1 LCYNEAGVS
10 KMSVTIKDIARI
22 AKVSHTTVSRALND
36 SPLINDKTKNRIRKI
51 AEELNYSPNVNAK
64 SLVTLRSYN
73 IGLFFSTLS
82 TGTSAFF
89 FYDVVRGV
97 NREIGHAY
105 NLVVKGI
112 DDLKEQF
119 NRISPRNFDGIIV
132 MSQSGDDLPMIR
144 HIINRGIPAVMLNR
158 EADGLPIVSILSDE
172 RAGVHRLIDYMIRN
186 GHRRIGLI
194 EGKPG
199 FQSTIRRK
207 RGFLDAHAD
216 HGIAPDPDLQVIG
229 QYDVESGYA
238 GMKRLLEHP
247 EPPTAVFCSNDEMA
261 VGAIKAA
268 FEKGLRVP
276 DDISV
281 AGFDD
286 SVFAAYTTPALT
298 TVRRPIEEISRK
310 GASVLLKMIGENL
323 KNGRTD
329 SGFDPIYMPA
339 ELVVR
344 ESVAEIANYDGAN

>member
-1 LCYNEAGVS
+1 
-10 KMSVTIKDIARI
+10 MTITIKDIARI

-36 SPLINDKTKNRIRKI
+36 SPLINDKTKNKIKKI

-82 TGTSAFF
+82 TGTSAYF

-97 NREIGHAY
+97 NREIGDTY

-112 DDLKEQF
+112 DELEGQF
-119 NRISPRNFDGIIV
+119 NRVSPRNFDGIII
-132 MSQSGDDLPMIR
+132 MSQSGEDNRMVA
-144 HIINRGIPAVMLNR
+144 HIIDKGIPVVLLNR
-158 EADGLPIVSILSDE
+158 EAGGMPVCNILSDDKDG
-172 RAGVHRLIDYMIRN
+172 AYRLVDYLIRC
-186 GHRRIGLI
+186 GHRRIALI
-194 EGKPG
+194 EGKAG
-199 FQSTIRRK
+199 FQSSIKRK
-207 RGFLDAHAD
+207 RGYLDAHAD
-216 HGIAPDPDLQVIG
+216 HGITPDPNLQVAG

-238 GMKRLLEHP
+238 GMKRILQGTDR
-247 EPPTAVFCSNDEMA
+247 PTAVFCSNDDMA
-261 VGAIKAA
+261 VGAIKAVI
-268 FEKGLRVP
+268 EQGLRVP

-298 TVRRPIEEISRK
+298 TVRRPIEEVSRR
-310 GASVLLKMIGENL
+310 GAAMLLKMIEEKL
-323 KNGRTD
+323 KTGQMNAK
-329 SGFDPIYMPA
+329 FDPVYMKA

-344 ESVAEIANYDGAN
+344 ESVATLDKKG